1 MSPLTLFLWH
11 DSVAYSSIFLSIY
24 INFQISLSIFTK
36 KPARILNGIALC
48 LNLFISSLNFAVFSN
63 FHYTNNVVHLLNIF
77 LSILFFLM
85 LLCVY
90 LISFSDCSLQV
101 YENTV
106 DFCILILYLA
116 NFLNSYIQFSSVQ
129 FSRSVISDSLRPHE
143 LQHARPSCPLP
154 FPGVQSNSR
163 PSSQ

>member
-48 LNLFISSLNFAVFSN
+48 LNLFISPLNFAVFSS
-63 FHYTNNVVHLLNIF
+63 FHYTNNVVHLLNVF

-85 LLCVY
+85 LLHVY
-90 LISFSDCSLQV
+90 LISFSDCSLRI

-116 NFLNSYIQFSSVQ
+116 NFLNSYIQFSSFQ
-129 FSRSVISDSLRPHE
+129 SLSRVRLFATP
-143 LQHARPSCPLP
+143 
-154 FPGVQSNSR
+154 
-163 PSSQ
+163 